1 MFRFTFKV
9 FYTDADGSEKQ
20 STMQV
25 TQDSDDVNTARAQV
39 VYLLSRMNGK
49 VFAPFTFEPTK
60 IEERVSGQWIKILE
74 VN

>member
-9 FYTDADGSEKQ
+9 FYTSADGNEKL
-20 STMQV
+20 SIMQV
-25 TQDSDDVNTARAQV
+25 TQDSDSVNDARAQV

-60 IEERVSGQWIKILE
+60 IEERVDGKWKVIYE
-74 VN
+74 NF